1 KLRSFDLDFK
11 KVKTSQPGDEVGT
24 EAEHHSSASDTT
36 TEEDL
41 AFCLIMLSRD
51 KWKQQK
57 NKTIVEEDD
66 ETNHERED
74 YKSSKNRGGRGRFN
88 CETCGRLVFVFCLE
102 VMVNKE
108 ASGSSSSPLHKN
120 CIKLFIHQFSLCL
133 AAIVSV

>member
-1 KLRSFDLDFK
+1 MRCGLFIFWTRKLRSFDLDFK

-24 EAEHHSSASDTT
+24 EVEHHSSASDTT

-57 NKTIVEEDD
+57 NKTIVVEEEEDD

-88 CETCGRLVFVFCLE
+88 CETCGRVFLKFDS
-102 VMVNKE
+102 
-108 ASGSSSSPLHKN
+108 A
-120 CIKLFIHQFSLCL
+120 
-133 AAIVSV
+133 